1 MKKYILALSL
11 IFSFSCEDKDEK
23 EAEGGQLVGLWKM
36 TDAGEYEN
44 EDCSGEVDNMGF
56 ALLEAFGIST
66 TMEFNS
72 GGTGTYKMVGMGE
85 NMEMP
90 ITWNESKSEF
100 CLLGI
105 ECVEYRLQGSKLS
118 FDTPEDGYCEDDD
131 GNELSDYDKSNC
143 EDSPSRTWYDA
154 TCSFNEFTKQ

>member
-1 MKKYILALSL
+1 MKKYILALSV
-11 IFSFSCEDKDEK
+11 IVSFSCEDKDEK

-44 EDCSGEVDNMGF
+44 EDCSGEVDNTGF

-66 TMEFNS
+66 TMEFKS

-90 ITWNESKSEF
+90 ITWNEKQVR
-100 CLLGI
+100 I
-105 ECVEYRLQGSKLS
+105 LS
-118 FDTPEDGYCEDDD
+118 FGD
-131 GNELSDYDKSNC
+131 
-143 EDSPSRTWYDA
+143 
-154 TCSFNEFTKQ
+154 

>member
-1 MKKYILALSL
+1 MKKYILALSV
-11 IFSFSCEDKDEK
+11 IVSFSCEDKDEK

-44 EDCSGEVDNMGF
+44 EDCSGEVDNTGF

-66 TMEFNS
+66 TMEFKS
-72 GGTGTYKMVGMGE
+72 GGTGIYKMVGMGE

-118 FDTPEDGYCEDDD
+118 FDTPEEGYCEDDD
-131 GNELSDYDKSNC
+131 GNTPVHDKGLD
-143 EDSPSRTWYDA
+143 ER
-154 TCSFNEFTKQ
+154 K